1 MRRCGSDEYSSLR
14 GRRKN
19 GRGGVGRKVLKRGKG
34 NGSLSSLPNPP
45 PFFPSSL
52 SPTPFN
58 AATQAM
64 NIGQRM
70 TTYKVNNRRYLQHK
84 SYDHFEHLR
93 QSAQV
98 TAIPHPL
105 TVTHVS
111 IQYLPKSR
119 QDDRASDPRGSENI
133 SSRVSRSLLQR
144 ARALRSPYYG
154 RTWEKRVNFMYSQ
167 FT

>member
-52 SPTPFN
+52 FPTPFN

-64 NIGQRM
+64 NIG
-70 TTYKVNNRRYLQHK
+70 
-84 SYDHFEHLR
+84 
-93 QSAQV
+93 
-98 TAIPHPL
+98 
-105 TVTHVS
+105 
-111 IQYLPKSR
+111 
-119 QDDRASDPRGSENI
+119 
-133 SSRVSRSLLQR
+133 
-144 ARALRSPYYG
+144 
-154 RTWEKRVNFMYSQ
+154 
-167 FT
+167 